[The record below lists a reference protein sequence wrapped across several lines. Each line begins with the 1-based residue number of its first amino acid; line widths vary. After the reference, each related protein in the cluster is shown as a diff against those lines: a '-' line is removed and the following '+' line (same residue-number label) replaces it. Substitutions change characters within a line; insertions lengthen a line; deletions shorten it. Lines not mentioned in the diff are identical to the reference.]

1 MELVP
6 KIIIFLI
13 LLFLFIEGLRLFVLS
28 KKEYLRNQNKYFP
41 KLPFLVARIFSLFY
55 IIFSISVMEKMLFY
69 SSVDIILS
77 LKISV
82 LLVLIYLIT
91 IFIKK

>member
-6 KIIIFLI
+6 KIII
-13 LLFLFIEGLRLFVLS
+13 LLLLLLLFIEGIRIFTLSEKDYLS
-28 KKEYLRNQNKYFP
+28 KQNKFFP
-41 KLPFLVARIFSLFY
+41 KLPYLVGKIYSLFY

-77 LKISV
+77 LTISAS
-82 LLVLIYLIT
+82 LVFIYLIS